1 MTIAVIG
8 AGVAGLGAAYAL
20 SRSRAVELFEADER
34 PGGHVNTISV
44 GELELDTGFIVH
56 NSANYPQLT
65 RLFRELGVATQPSE
79 MSFAVSCAC
88 GLEWSSRRPWA
99 CGPKLLRE
107 IVRFLRTADSDD
119 ARGLTLAKYVRE
131 RGYSES
137 FRRHYLVPMTAAL
150 WSTAPSFALDFP
162 AEALIRFFENHRM
175 LGFRRHRWRTV
186 AGGSRT
192 YVRALL
198 DKTGLP
204 VHLGAPVRSVRRTAD
219 GVELRTAD
227 GHARQFDG
235 VVIATHA
242 PQALALLADPS
253 DDERRLL
260 SAFATTANETVLHTD
275 ARVLPGAASKHAS
288 WNVRLETC
296 GDDQAKPTM
305 TYLLNR
311 LQRIEGV
318 EQYCVTL
325 NETGAIDP
333 ARILRTIQYDHPQ
346 MTLASMAAQAELHKL
361 NGSRATAFC
370 GAWQGNGFHE
380 DGLASGLR
388 AAEAFG
394 ASW

>member
-8 AGVAGLGAAYAL
+8 TGVAGLGAAYAL
-20 SRSRAVELFEADER
+20 SRLHAVELFEADER

-44 GELELDTGFIVH
+44 GALELDTGFIVH
-56 NSANYPQLT
+56 NSENYPQLT
-65 RLFRELGVATQPSE
+65 RLFRELGVAIQPSE

-107 IVRFLRTADSDD
+107 IVRFLRTADADD
-119 ARGLTLAKYVRE
+119 ARGLTLAEYVRE
-131 RGYSES
+131 HGYSEG
-137 FRRHYLVPMTAAL
+137 FRRHYLVAMTAAL
-150 WSTAPSFALDFP
+150 WSTAPSLALEFP

-186 AGGSRT
+186 AAGSRA

-198 DKTGLP
+198 EKTGMP
-204 VHLGAPVRSVRRTAD
+204 VHLGRPVRSVRRTAD
-219 GVELRTAD
+219 GVELTTDEGAE
-227 GHARQFDG
+227 RQYDG

-242 PQALALLADPS
+242 PQALSLLTDPS

-275 ARVLPGAASKHAS
+275 ASVLPRAANKHAS

-311 LQRIEGV
+311 LQKLDADER
-318 EQYCVTL
+318 YCVTL
-325 NETGAIDP
+325 NETNAIDP
-333 ARILRTIQYDHPQ
+333 ARIIRTIQYAHPQ
-346 MTLASMAAQAELHKL
+346 LTLASMAAQAELHKL
-361 NGSRATAFC
+361 NGPRATAFC

-380 DGLASGLR
+380 DGLVSGLR